1 MAQAPEPRKTDDV
14 ADESAVSSRNIGSK
28 TLARG
33 LRALEL
39 VATTV
44 DGLTVQEL
52 AMTLHIHRTIAYRVL
67 ATLEDF
73 RLVAKD
79 AEGRYRAGSGLSAL
93 AHHVQHGLRDKVE
106 PHLRSLARELQATVA
121 LIVVEGREAVAVSVI
136 EPPDSSYHLS
146 FRAGSRHPLDRGS
159 AGRALTAA
167 MPASP
172 DDPDEVKQTRERGYA
187 RTHGEVEPGAYGLA
201 FPLKYVPGLPAA
213 CINLITYR
221 EDLIERALPI
231 MAAEVAVINAEL
243 H

>member
-1 MAQAPEPRKTDDV
+1 MAQPPEPRKTDDV
-14 ADESAVSSRNIGSK
+14 ADESVISSRNVGSK

-52 AMTLHIHRTIAYRVL
+52 GMALGVHRTIAYRVL

-73 RLVAKD
+73 RLVTKD
-79 AEGRYRAGSGLSAL
+79 TEGHYRAGSGLSAL
-93 AHHVQHGLRDKVE
+93 AHHVQQGLREIVE
-106 PHLRSLARELQATVA
+106 PHLRSLARDLRATVA
-121 LIVVEGREAVAVSVI
+121 LIVVEGNEAVAVAVI
-136 EPPDSSYHLS
+136 EPPNSSYHLS
-146 FRAGSRHPLDRGS
+146 FRTGSRHPLDRGS
-159 AGRALTAA
+159 AGRALSAA

-172 DDPDEVKQTRERGYA
+172 DDSAEVKEARERGYA
-187 RTHGEVEPGAYGLA
+187 RTRGEVEPGAYGLA
-201 FPLKYVPGLPAA
+201 FPLKYEPGLPAA

-231 MAAEVAVINAEL
+231 MAAEVAAINAEL